1 MTMIRLHRA
10 DAIEAS
16 TISYPYHSEDSEE
29 LMRELDQAI
38 TDAVETDTHDFVDV
52 RSEVARTAYARL
64 QGFAH
69 SQQDVGRWSRFKCA
83 ADRIYG
89 ALREAG
95 IY

>member
-1 MTMIRLHRA
+1 MIRLRRA

-16 TISYPYHSEDSEE
+16 TISYPYGSDDSEQ

-38 TDAVETDTHDFVDV
+38 TDTEEIDAHSFVEV
-52 RSEVARTAYARL
+52 RSEVARAAWARL

-69 SQQDVGRWSRFKCA
+69 SQKDTGRWSRFKGA
-83 ADRIYG
+83 ADRINA